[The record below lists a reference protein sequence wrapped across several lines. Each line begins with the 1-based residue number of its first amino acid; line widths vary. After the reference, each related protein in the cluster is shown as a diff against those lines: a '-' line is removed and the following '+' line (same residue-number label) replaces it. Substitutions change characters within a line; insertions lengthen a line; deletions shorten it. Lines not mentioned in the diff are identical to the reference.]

1 MEVLTK
7 KIMEYFDLTFLNK
20 SDLEEYLSRSA
31 FNGCIDDFP
40 VSLSLTFLKGKNPP
54 FCKTEIRGQN
64 DGLLAFVSTI
74 MMDRWPLTGS
84 NMGGSLS
91 EPK

>member
-31 FNGCIDDFP
+31 ACKNIN
-40 VSLSLTFLKGKNPP
+40 LQAKINYEMLKGDD
-54 FCKTEIRGQN
+54 E
-64 DGLLAFVSTI
+64 
-74 MMDRWPLTGS
+74 
-84 NMGGSLS
+84 
-91 EPK
+91 